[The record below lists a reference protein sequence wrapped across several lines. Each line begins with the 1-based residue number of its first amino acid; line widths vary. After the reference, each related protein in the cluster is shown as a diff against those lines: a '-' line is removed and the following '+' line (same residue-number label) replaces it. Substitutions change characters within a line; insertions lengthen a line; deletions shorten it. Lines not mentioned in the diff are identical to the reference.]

1 MKNKSIKKMTG
12 LSLLTAVTVVLAL
25 LSNVTIGTVNLNLA
39 LIPIVVGACI
49 YGPSGGLFLG
59 IVDGALTCVAPSTL
73 SLFMTHNI
81 PLTIILCLLKTGLA
95 GLFSGIIYQLLKGK
109 NDLVAVILAALIV
122 PIINTGIF
130 LMGVFMFFIP
140 VYEKLAGD
148 TLNVARFILKSTLTF
163 NFLIEFILNL
173 ILSPTIHRIIKY
185 KEKF

>member
-81 PLTIILCLLKTGLA
+81 PSFHIISD
-95 GLFSGIIYQLLKGK
+95 FSHSWLPNQGSR
-109 NDLVAVILAALIV
+109 A
-122 PIINTGIF
+122 
-130 LMGVFMFFIP
+130 
-140 VYEKLAGD
+140 
-148 TLNVARFILKSTLTF
+148 
-163 NFLIEFILNL
+163 EFQ
-173 ILSPTIHRIIKY
+173 IHRKHSRIACLHFVGFLEMRRRSFHQSLRDIHDP
-185 KEKF
+185 EIQELLVHHQW